1 MTNIEIEQAFHAY
14 FDRNNGVT
22 NTSLVTEG
30 FTGLSEE
37 STLELLS
44 VVPFCHEIV
53 GDFGPSCET
62 KESGG
67 INYEGSELSWVIEYV
82 DIDKYNFTSRRTVF
96 VKLNDTVK

>member
-14 FDRNNGVT
+14 FDRNNGVK
-22 NTSLVTEG
+22 NTSLVMEG
-30 FTGLSEE
+30 FTGLSEA

-53 GDFGPSCET
+53 GDFDPSCET

-67 INYEGSELSWVIEYV
+67 TNYEGSELSWVIALHLRCCC
-82 DIDKYNFTSRRTVF
+82 TAPPPMRR
-96 VKLNDTVK
+96 LAQG